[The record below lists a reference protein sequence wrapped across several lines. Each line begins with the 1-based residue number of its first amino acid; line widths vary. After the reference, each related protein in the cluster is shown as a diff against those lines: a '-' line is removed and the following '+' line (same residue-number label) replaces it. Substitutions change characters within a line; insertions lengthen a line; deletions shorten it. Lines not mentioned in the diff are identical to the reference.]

1 VARGVQA
8 ESGTGRGGASCA
20 ARSALL
26 TSQHHLHR
34 HTSPPSAGASLPQES
49 SNSQCPPLGDSFLSG
64 AEIASSQPARSDPH
78 SCQLRALR
86 LVLHAADSA
95 WERANLGTDM
105 GGCVSKQSKSSA
117 GEAPPPASPPVA
129 GDTSAQ
135 LLAAATSGDVAAVRA
150 ALDGGANCNCADE
163 VRGARWPRPVLRT
176 LCRVSVRRA
185 APPASRARRRLR
197 QRAARAAGRAAPAAY
212 G

>member
-1 VARGVQA
+1 MCRRRA
-8 ESGTGRGGASCA
+8 GRGEAVPLA
-20 ARSALL
+20 QARVVDI
-26 TSQHHLHR
+26 T
-34 HTSPPSAGASLPQES
+34 TSLPQEPHFRRS
-49 SNSQCPPLGDSFLSG
+49 LQTRSPNSHSFLFLSFRSRNRV
-64 AEIASSQPARSDPH
+64 IAARSDPH

-95 WERANLGTDM
+95 WERANLATDM